1 MKTTLLLS
9 SFLGIALA
17 SSAADSPKD
26 AVKAAAKKLTDKGNY
41 SYVST
46 AKFAGGGG
54 GGGSRFTPGP
64 TEGKVEGDVAV
75 LKSTTGENTTEAV
88 VKGAKGVAKTQEGWR
103 TAEEIRQSAQGG
115 GGGKGGFVRGFAATR
130 LISNYK
136 TPAAQAAE
144 LADKATAL
152 KEADGA
158 ISGALPEA
166 TARELMSFGGRGGG
180 GGGQARQIS
189 GAKASVKFWLKDGM
203 LSKYEITT
211 EGSMSFN
218 NNDINLG
225 RTTTV
230 EIKDVGTT
238 KATIPE
244 DAKARLQ

>member
-46 AKFAGGGG
+46 AKFAG
-54 GGGSRFTPGP
+54 
-64 TEGKVEGDVAV
+64 
-75 LKSTTGENTTEAV
+75 
-88 VKGAKGVAKTQEGWR
+88 
-103 TAEEIRQSAQGG
+103 GG